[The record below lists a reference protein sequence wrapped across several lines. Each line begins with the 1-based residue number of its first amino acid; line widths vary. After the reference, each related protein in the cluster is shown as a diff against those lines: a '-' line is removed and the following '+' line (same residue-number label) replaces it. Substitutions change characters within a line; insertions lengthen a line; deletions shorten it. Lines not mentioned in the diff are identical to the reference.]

1 MTNELEDLA
10 RAAIYA
16 DDLAIGVEGE
26 FEVVGGAVGEQPFWE
41 ALLEVHRCQAVLVLH
56 GWRRDKD
63 EEARAPYS
71 HNIER
76 AVYRKQFEPE
86 QPSRW
91 VVVTL
96 ATRFGL
102 LATFRGS
109 KECPW

>member
-1 MTNELEDLA
+1 MSNELEELA
-10 RAAIYA
+10 LAAIYA

-26 FEVVGGAVGEQPFWE
+26 FEITGGCPGEQTFEE
-41 ALLEVHRCQAVLVLH
+41 AVAEVHRCQTVLLLH
-56 GWRRDKD
+56 GWRRDK
-63 EEARAPYS
+63 EQEQFAPYS

-76 AVYRKQFEPE
+76 AVYRRQFKPG
-86 QPSRW
+86 QPSCW

-102 LATFRGS
+102 LAKFQGA